1 MPTINEHFK
10 LSSERTGKEYREL
23 HEWIEG
29 FHSTKKEKE
38 DRHNIIKIPKFLFF
52 IEEKFGKEG
61 VREYLYHIKEDYE
74 KARAYRLAKIIL
86 KFKFWS

>member
-1 MPTINEHFK
+1 MPTINEHFE
-10 LSSERTGKEYREL
+10 LSLKRTGKEYKEL
-23 HEWIEG
+23 HRWIEG
-29 FHSTKKEKE
+29 VNSTKDEKE
-38 DRHNIIKIPKFLFF
+38 ERHNIIKIPEFISF

-86 KFKFWS
+86 KFKFW

>member
-10 LSSERTGKEYREL
+10 LSLKRTGKEYREL

-38 DRHNIIKIPKFLFF
+38 DKI
-52 IEEKFGKEG
+52 GRASC
-61 VREYLYHIKEDYE
+61 RE
-74 KARAYRLAKIIL
+74 RV
-86 KFKFWS
+86 